1 MIVIITTTWMML
13 HRGAQMTIR
22 YPKSFLDTM
31 TPDDDGDGG
40 TTQHHAGV
48 ETIAI
53 ALDVHHA
60 VVPTITVAKAY
71 LN

>member
-1 MIVIITTTWMML
+1 
-13 HRGAQMTIR
+13 MTIR

-71 LN
+71 LLS